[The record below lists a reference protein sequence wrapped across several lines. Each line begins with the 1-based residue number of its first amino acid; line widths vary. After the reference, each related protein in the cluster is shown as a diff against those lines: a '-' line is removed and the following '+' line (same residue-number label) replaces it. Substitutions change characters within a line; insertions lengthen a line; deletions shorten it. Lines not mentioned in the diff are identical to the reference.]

1 MSSTTIFKR
10 IALTAVAALGL
21 GLVSAIPSQA
31 VIAASSVSITASN
44 GTATRNDLSTQAGK
58 SDSTSAGS
66 VTVSFQRTSTDDSV
80 IITAV
85 AKARPS
91 GAGAANLMFQ
101 FSDTSTSTVVDTI
114 TMNKA
119 AATEGGSFG
128 IGGVAGYPT
137 GAPAETG
144 TSVQIS
150 GKSTNYTTAA
160 ASGTSVA
167 KFFVFMDST
176 VANRIPGTYTWTV
189 TVTPYGAG
197 SYTNVNGEVSSAKSV
212 DVSIVVSGA
221 TTAASS
227 AYSTAYLNTGTAYS
241 TANDSVVSVVA
252 TSSTT
257 TRAVIRVTL
266 KSSTGTTTGVAE
278 SVTVVTNIGNTGVS
292 AGTPVGKNVTYAYT
306 AGSPLDILVFSDGTA
321 GTATIT
327 ISTTNTSFTK
337 TMTFYSTTA
346 TKLTVVT
353 ASTQAAVGSN
363 ASLTGSYGLIWVK
376 ATDANGQTVVANA
389 DGDSGV
395 WVYSSDRTIIS
406 DSGTACA
413 YESAIGYHTCK
424 VTGVLAGSATLT
436 IANYG
441 SGLVNATLKGDK
453 TVAMTVGSSTPATL
467 KLAFNKASYA
477 PGEKGFIYINALDA
491 SGKPVN
497 PGTITN
503 LMATGGISLAGSFS
517 GTLPTLTDVTYTLK
531 PQVAAL
537 DSGCSSTDAVAC
549 LVFYAPYAGE
559 KMTITATGGS
569 ALPAAGQV
577 AVSASAAVA
586 DNGAAALAAV
596 TALASQVSAFITKI
610 NAQITTLT
618 DLVMKIQKK
627 VKA

>member
-1 MSSTTIFKR
+1 VVESFTVRKNY
-10 IALTAVAALGL
+10 TAG
-21 GLVSAIPSQA
+21 
-31 VIAASSVSITASN
+31 N
-44 GTATRNDLSTQAGK
+44 G
-58 SDSTSAGS
+58 SDSTGG
-66 VTVSFQRTSTDDSV
+66 Q
-80 IITAV
+80 ITAGV
-85 AKARPS
+85 I
-91 GAGAANLMFQ
+91 
-101 FSDTSTSTVVDTI
+101 DTAPAQI
-114 TMNKA
+114 TLGYD
-119 AATEGGSFG
+119 AATK
-128 IGGVAGYPT
+128 PT
-137 GAPAETG
+137 GGPTE
-144 TSVQIS
+144 
-150 GKSTNYTTAA
+150 
-160 ASGTSVA
+160 SGTSVVVA
-167 KFFVFMDST
+167 PVSAAAGTANIKFFVFMDSS
-176 VANRIPGTYTWTV
+176 VARIPGTYTYTV

>member
-1 MSSTTIFKR
+1 MSSTTVFKR

-31 VIAASSVSITASN
+31 VIAVGSVSITASN

-58 SDSTSAGS
+58 SDSTNAGT
-66 VTVSFQRTSTDDSV
+66 VTVSFQRTTTDDSV

-101 FSDTSTSTVVDTI
+101 FSDTSTSTLVDTI
-114 TMNKA
+114 TLKSGDA
-119 AATEGGSFG
+119 VFDLGGS
-128 IGGVAGYPT
+128 YTPT
-137 GAPAETG
+137 GAPIETG

-150 GKSTNYTTAA
+150 GKSTRFTSASAA
-160 ASGTSVA
+160 GTSVS

-221 TTAASS
+221 TTAASA
-227 AYSTAYLNTGTAYS
+227 AYSTSYINQGTSYTTASDS
-241 TANDSVVSVVA
+241 TVSVVA

-266 KSSTGTTTGVAE
+266 KSSTGSTTGVAE

-327 ISTTNTSFTK
+327 ISTTNTSFTE

-441 SGLVNATLKGDK
+441 SGLANATLKGDK
-453 TVAMTVGSSTPATL
+453 TVAMTVGSATPATL
-467 KLAFNKASYA
+467 KLAFSKASYA
-477 PGEKGFIYINALDA
+477 PGEKGFIYVSALDA
-491 SGKPVN
+491 SGKQVN
-497 PGTITN
+497 PGSYAN
-503 LMATGGISLAGSFS
+503 LIATGGISLAGSFS
-517 GTLPTLTDVTYTLK
+517 GTAPDMSATTVSLAPR
-531 PQVAAL
+531 VAAL

-549 LVFYAPYAGE
+549 YVFYAPYAGE

-569 ALPAAGQV
+569 LLPAAGQV
-577 AVSASAAVA
+577 SVTASAAVA
-586 DNGAAALAAV
+586 DSGAAALAAV

>member
-1 MSSTTIFKR
+1 MSSTTVFKR

-58 SDSTSAGS
+58 SDSTTAGTI
-66 VTVSFQRTSTDDSV
+66 TVSFQRTAQEDSV
-80 IITAV
+80 IVTAV
-85 AKARPS
+85 AKSRPTGS
-91 GAGAANLMFQ
+91 GTPNLLFQ

-119 AATEGGSFG
+119 IAAEGGGFG

-137 GAPAETG
+137 GAPTETG

-150 GKSTNYTTAA
+150 GKSTGYTTAA

-189 TVTPYGAG
+189 TVTPFGAG
-197 SYTNVNGEVSSAKSV
+197 SYTNNNGEVSSAKSV

-221 TTAASS
+221 TTAASA
-227 AYSTAYLNTGTAYS
+227 AYSTSYINQGTSYT
-241 TANDSVVSVVA
+241 TANDSAVSVVA

-266 KSSTGTTTGVAE
+266 KSSTGSTTGVAE
-278 SVTVVTNIGNTGVS
+278 SVTVVTNIGNTGVT
-292 AGTPVGKNVTYAYT
+292 AGTPVGKNVTYAYS

-327 ISTTNTSFTK
+327 ISTTNTSFTE

-346 TKLTVVT
+346 TTLTVVS

-363 ASLTGSYGLIWVK
+363 ASLTGGYGLIWVK
-376 ATDANGQTVVANA
+376 ATDANGKTVVANA

-395 WVYSSDRTIIS
+395 WAYSSDRTIIS

-441 SGLVNATLKGDK
+441 SGLANATLKGDK
-453 TVAMTVGSSTPATL
+453 TVAMTVGSATPATL

-497 PGTITN
+497 PGSITN

-569 ALPAAGQV
+569 ALPTAGQV

-586 DNGAAALAAV
+586 DSGASALAAV